1 MDFLL
6 RILKPFIYVFLVLA
20 ALGFICTLVNCLSAF
35 AHLETVNHL
44 LIGPLVPGLF
54 VVWFPTVLVMA
65 RMTRFGN
72 RQDIWR
78 IALSGCPSW
87 LRGALYGVIGCGM
100 LNFVYFA
107 FLSKH
112 ESVPEAFFMGGH
124 FMIFYGI
131 AFYVMYSAIHA
142 PALLETHTC
151 SLGHVVSPLATYCPT
166 CGKPVAKMS
175 S

>member
-1 MDFLL
+1 VDFLL
-6 RILKPFIYVFLVLA
+6 KILKPFIYVFLVLA
-20 ALGFICTLVNCLSAF
+20 ALGFICTLVNYLGAF
-35 AHLETVNHL
+35 HHLKNVNHFL
-44 LIGPLVPGLF
+44 TDPLVPGLF

-87 LRGALYGVIGCGM
+87 LRGALYGVIGFGI
-100 LNFVYFA
+100 LNFAYFA
-107 FLSKH
+107 FLRKH

-131 AFYVMYSAIHA
+131 VFCVMYSAIHA
-142 PALLETHTC
+142 PALLETQTC

-166 CGKPVAKMS
+166 CGNPVVNKS